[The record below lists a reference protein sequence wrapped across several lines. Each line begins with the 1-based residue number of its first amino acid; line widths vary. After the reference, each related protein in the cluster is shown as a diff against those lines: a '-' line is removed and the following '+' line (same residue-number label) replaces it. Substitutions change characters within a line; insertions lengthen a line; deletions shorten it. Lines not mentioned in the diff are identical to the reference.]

1 MKSQTFPNNH
11 NAYAEKR
18 MHELHLSA
26 QIVVTDTTGTEVTIP
41 DERALVRLI
50 AQRHHTGVP
59 VIELHNDHQQD
70 RFFHIAQWHIT
81 EARQITEAGS
91 ENGVQRA
98 DYRLRY
104 INWQV
109 TATNGTAI
117 PIASDRPGD
126 IAQDI
131 ADRSQVPVVLTSQ
144 LPGVR
149 DTTYAPIST
158 TPPATTTDPEVSLD
172 EFIETLPAQPEP
184 TDDTPTGERHEM
196 ESITGEAT
204 EPLLNNGHTDHSD
217 NPDDQ
222 AQELTSEEVPTT
234 EIQPRSRR
242 EARES
247 FLTQKQHD
255 SPATTGWR
263 GSLRY
268 LGIRLRPS
276 AVEQA
281 ERDDVHAVSQRW
293 PGPRTIA
300 VVNGKGGSNKTPT
313 TICLSA
319 IFARYGGG
327 GVLAWDNN
335 QFRGTLG
342 WRTEQAGHDHT
353 ILDLLPQA
361 QSLLATGA
369 QSADLAYYVH
379 HQTEDRYD
387 VLRSKP
393 RSLADQQRFDQ
404 ADVDSIHRVT
414 SKFFRII
421 IIDSGND
428 ESDPMWRRMIDH
440 TDQLVVATTT
450 SGERSEA
457 AALLLEDLE
466 STGTAGQKLA
476 DESVVVVSQA
486 EATAKKSDM
495 VDVVRRFKPLAREVA
510 AIPYDPA
517 MVDGPLSYSALR
529 PDTQRAWLAAG
540 AAVARGL

>member
-1 MKSQTFPNNH
+1 MRTQTMYTNN
-11 NAYAEKR
+11 NGRPEDC

-26 QIVVTDTTGTEVTIP
+26 QIIVTDTTGTKVTVP
-41 DERALVRLI
+41 DEQSLVRLI
-50 AQRHHTGVP
+50 SQRHHNGTP
-59 VIELHNDHQQD
+59 IIELHPDHQDDQ
-70 RFFHIAQWHIT
+70 FFNATQWYVSDQQLT
-81 EARQITEAGS
+81 DADSTNPLG
-91 ENGVQRA
+91 RA
-98 DYRLRY
+98 NYQVSY
-104 INWQV
+104 TNWQI
-109 TATNGTAI
+109 TATNGRSSPVTYNH
-117 PIASDRPGD
+117 PSEV
-126 IAQDI
+126 AQNI
-131 ADRSQVPVVLTSQ
+131 ADQSQTTVVLTSN
-144 LPGVR
+144 LPG
-149 DTTYAPIST
+149 I
-158 TPPATTTDPEVSLD
+158 TTTTFAPADTVDPETPTATETLFE
-172 EFIETLPAQPEP
+172 EFIDTLPQQANMQEDTPAKSAEIPHTAQPAVVKPNREP
-184 TDDTPTGERHEM
+184 EPESADDDGDAAHQ
-196 ESITGEAT
+196 
-204 EPLLNNGHTDHSD
+204 PLEVQSWLNN
-217 NPDDQ
+217 
-222 AQELTSEEVPTT
+222 E
-234 EIQPRSRR
+234 QPRTRR

-255 SPATTGWR
+255 SPATKGWR
-263 GSLRY
+263 GVLVN
-268 LGIRLRPS
+268 LGLRLRPS
-276 AVEQA
+276 AAEQA

-300 VVNGKGGSNKTPT
+300 VVNGKGGAGKTPT

-342 WRTEQAGHDHT
+342 WRTEQAGPDHT